1 MDSTLDVLRMGYPVV
16 LHAYKLQ
23 EEFRSLN
30 QTPGLVTGILSL
42 DPDKQRHVRT
52 AKAVDLFH

>member
-1 MDSTLDVLRMGYPVV
+1 MGYPVV